1 MQAIKNQFKNIKD
14 TKGENHLM
22 KQFNLADDSNYDK
35 NYNLS
40 NILQKKDKFL
50 LDSVDNHKKDNTN
63 IAYNLLSNMSTNLS
77 HGNEKNNS
85 SFQDNQKSTKPFNL
99 TNDDYLLDS
108 SNLFNINDINKFNDV
123 NGNNDIYGSSFKSL
137 KLFQSNS
144 KSLIQETKFRNKEA
158 TLSKLPFN
166 NKSKI
171 TSVNNSFISR
181 KRESN

>member
-63 IAYNLLSNMSTNLS
+63 INKKTSFVVST
-77 HGNEKNNS
+77 E
-85 SFQDNQKSTKPFNL
+85 
-99 TNDDYLLDS
+99 
-108 SNLFNINDINKFNDV
+108 I
-123 NGNNDIYGSSFKSL
+123 SL
-137 KLFQSNS
+137 N
-144 KSLIQETKFRNKEA
+144 
-158 TLSKLPFN
+158 
-166 NKSKI
+166 
-171 TSVNNSFISR
+171 
-181 KRESN
+181 